1 MSQDF
6 INKALEILKD
16 VDKEDII
23 YRISEDQTKKIEQ
36 LIELDKY
43 DKEHELRILRNYI
56 VLALSK
62 NYKDDYSNLRENQM
76 LIAILTGMIDK
87 KLFGIGAEV

>member
-23 YRISEDQTKKIEQ
+23 YRISEDQTKEIEQ

-56 VLALSK
+56 VLTLSK

-76 LIAILTGMIDK
+76 LITILTGMIDK